1 MGKNGLKF
9 KFLLML
15 KMSGRLVGN
24 RCSDDWLNKV
34 VQFDCNFKI
43 LKLIYNTN
51 EMYIIYSKSIK
62 EASEVC

>member
-1 MGKNGLKF
+1 
-9 KFLLML
+9 ML
-15 KMSGRLVGN
+15 NMSGRLVGN

-51 EMYIIYSKSIK
+51 EMYIIYSKSWI
-62 EASEVC
+62 ELNWNIILQHSSNI